1 MAIPSRQIGWGP
13 QENLLWEI
21 SKQLEKLGCQVCS
34 INDGLGSVKTYGSF
48 YDTTEQVVTSGQTAA
63 IQYNTTDISNGVTIQ
78 ADGNNDPTLIKV
90 SSTGVY
96 NIQFSIQAERQ
107 QGGGGA
113 AKVLIIWLRKNGVDV
128 PWTATFLGFQSNSVE
143 HVASW
148 NFFVPMTPSDDVQLM
163 WTQDD
168 DIRLITIPENTH
180 PAVPSVILTV
190 NKIS

>member
-1 MAIPSRQIGWGP
+1 MPIPSRQIGWST
-13 QENLLWEI
+13 QDNLLWQI
-21 SKQLEKLGCQVCS
+21 AKQLQGLGCQLCTITDVV
-34 INDGLGSVKTYGSF
+34 GTVPVYGSF
-48 YDTTEQVVTSGQTAA
+48 YDTTEQTVTSGGTAA

-78 ADGNNDPTLIKV
+78 NDINGNPTVIKV
-90 SSTGVY
+90 NDDGVY

-113 AKVLIIWLRKNGVDV
+113 AKVLIVWLRKNGVDV

-143 HVASW
+143 QVASW
-148 NFFVPMTPSDDVQLM
+148 NFYVPMTPSDDVQLM
-163 WTQDD
+163 WSQDD
-168 DIRLITIPENTH
+168 DIRLIIIPENTH